1 MASTIIV
8 TITKKS
14 EINADIIKDWCDF
27 ACRID
32 GEEKAALFAEVSDRS
47 DLFGSE
53 EFEDLRHLLEQIA
66 EDDEDAKLDTDF
78 DLRISG

>member
-47 DLFGSE
+47 DLFSSE
-53 EFEDLRHLLEQIA
+53 KFEDLRHLIEQIT
-66 EDDEDAKLDTDF
+66 EDDEGAELDTDF
-78 DLRISG
+78 EVCE